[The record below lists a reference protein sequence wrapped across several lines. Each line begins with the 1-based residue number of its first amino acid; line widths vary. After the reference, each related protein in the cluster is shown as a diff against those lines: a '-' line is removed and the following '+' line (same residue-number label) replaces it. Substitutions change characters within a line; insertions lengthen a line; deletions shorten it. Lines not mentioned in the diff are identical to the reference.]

1 MYAYLK
7 GIVSYTEP
15 DAVILDVNN
24 VGYRV
29 YVPNTL
35 LAALNVGD
43 MITLYTYTCVRED
56 AFILYGFESRD
67 DLELYKML
75 INVSG
80 IGPKMGISI
89 LSVMDAND
97 VRSAIMLQDAKLL
110 SSAPGIG
117 AKTAGRIILE
127 LKDRIK
133 PEDII
138 FADHS
143 KGNDA
148 HMGIRAE
155 AYEALIGLGISPAK
169 ANTALNSVNIDE
181 DTKIETLL
189 KQLLNKL

>member
-7 GIVSYTEP
+7 GTVSYTEP
-15 DAVILDVNN
+15 DAVILDVNDI
-24 VGYRV
+24 GYRV

-117 AKTAGRIILE
+117 SKTAGRIILE

-143 KGNDA
+143 TGNDA

-155 AYEALIGLGISPAK
+155 AYEALIGLGISPSK
-169 ANTALNSVNIDE
+169 ANTALNSVTINE

-189 KQLLNKL
+189 KQLLTKL

>member
-7 GIVSYTEP
+7 GTVSYTEP

-143 KGNDA
+143 TGNDA
-148 HMGIRAE
+148 YMGIRAE
-155 AYEALIGLGISPAK
+155 AYEALIGLGISPSK
-169 ANTALNSVNIDE
+169 ANTALNSVTIDE
-181 DTKIETLL
+181 NTKIETLL
-189 KQLLNKL
+189 KQLLTKL